1 MKQMARREKIK
12 SMLCLKKA
20 LVLAELSKKKKE
32 VEFRER
38 MAQKPPSEITMEKIE
53 ALDHQLKGLMNQ
65 IQRLDMRPGDLS
77 AVVNEMIQERVGK
90 LRKNGQILTSVQN
103 KIEYKLKT
111 GQKTQLAQK
120 IKRRDNILKE
130 QESLADELATLTQS
144 EEQENGN

>member
-1 MKQMARREKIK
+1 
-12 SMLCLKKA
+12 
-20 LVLAELSKKKKE
+20 
-32 VEFRER
+32 

>member
-20 LVLAELSKKKKE
+20 LVLAELSKKRKE

-65 IQRLDMRPGDLS
+65 IQRLDMRPGNLS
-77 AVVNEMIQERVGK
+77 EVVNEMIQERVEK

-120 IKRRDNILKE
+120 IKRRDNLLKE

-144 EEQENGN
+144 EEEENGN